1 VPPEVSPRGA
11 DIERR
16 ALDDDDERVNN
27 NLHLSDLLLLRLPP
41 ADREFQNCRLTYIH
55 KSFNCALVLA

>member
-1 VPPEVSPRGA
+1 VAPEVSLRSA

-27 NLHLSDLLLLRLPP
+27 NLHLSDLLSV
-41 ADREFQNCRLTYIH
+41 F
-55 KSFNCALVLA
+55 